1 MPLNWPVEPVST
13 RNIERDLDAVA
24 EITAPESGPGITR
37 LAMTAYERDAHELM
51 AQRLRALGLDVTT
64 DAFGNTV
71 AVLPG
76 TVGDSGSRPKVGSG
90 SHLDSVP
97 NGGRFDGIIGVV
109 GAIEAARVLAACPE
123 RPFDLVIAIWANEEG
138 ARFTQAC
145 NGSRAAAGALTQDDL
160 DRLKDVDDVSL
171 REAMELC
178 GLRPSELESARWDGD
193 GWRGFVELHCEQGGV
208 LESEGLTLGVVD
220 RVSCSSRFRV
230 DFAGVASHSGG
241 TPMHMRRDARMAA
254 AEWMVEGDRLVV
266 QTGSE
271 LRVTFGQAVVAPN
284 ALTTVPGHASV
295 WVDVRDIDDERMD
308 ETVSTLQE
316 LARQVGERRR
326 CEVVVEQLARVEA
339 SDFDENVIDAV
350 SRAVESL
357 DRPVRRLFSGASH
370 DAQIIAGMLPTG
382 MIFVPSAGGVSHA
395 PEEETSVE
403 DVAVGTEALVRALW
417 LLGTAESQGVN

>member
-1 MPLNWPVEPVST
+1 
-13 RNIERDLDAVA
+13 
-24 EITAPESGPGITR
+24 
-37 LAMTAYERDAHELM
+37 
-51 AQRLRALGLDVTT
+51 
-64 DAFGNTV
+64 
-71 AVLPG
+71 
-76 TVGDSGSRPKVGSG
+76 
-90 SHLDSVP
+90 
-97 NGGRFDGIIGVV
+97 
-109 GAIEAARVLAACPE
+109 
-123 RPFDLVIAIWANEEG
+123 
-138 ARFTQAC
+138 TQAC

-326 CEVVVEQLARVEA
+326 CEV
-339 SDFDENVIDAV
+339 
-350 SRAVESL
+350 
-357 DRPVRRLFSGASH
+357 
-370 DAQIIAGMLPTG
+370 
-382 MIFVPSAGGVSHA
+382 
-395 PEEETSVE
+395 
-403 DVAVGTEALVRALW
+403 
-417 LLGTAESQGVN
+417 